1 MPTRVRSG
9 ALAGIEGI
17 VITAEVDVARGLP
30 GFRLV
35 GLPGAEVRES
45 RQRVAAALR
54 NSGLAL
60 PPGRI
65 TVNLAPADLRKEG
78 AAFDL
83 AIALGVLAASGARGA
98 GALERRH
105 ADTVFLGELSLFG
118 EIRPARGVLP
128 IVAAARRA
136 GCRAAVVPAGQE
148 AEAALVEGIEV
159 HGAASLAQVAAWLR
173 GEGTLAAPPTAG
185 LGSAPSLPDADAA
198 DAADALAALAGQA
211 LARKAAVI
219 AAAGRHNLLMVGPP
233 GSGKTRLARL
243 LGRLQPAL
251 AGQEA
256 LEVTAIHSAAG
267 LLPAADLVRLR
278 PFRAPHHTTTPTGLV
293 GGGAGLRPGEATL
306 AHRGILFLD
315 ELAEFP
321 AATLDVL
328 REPLEE
334 GTVSLARAAG
344 RRRYPAAFQLV
355 AATNPCRCGGLV
367 AGAAACR
374 CSPAER
380 RRYLGRLSGPLLDRF
395 DLFVEVGAWAGPL
408 PMCGGGAPAGGAAG
422 SGWRDGPSPELLAA
436 VQERW
441 RSGGP
446 DLAPAAGRR
455 LQERAAAFGLSLRG
469 ADRCRRVAGTI
480 ALLDGAAEIGPGH
493 VDEALAFRP
502 GAAFEGWLG
511 PGA

>member
-1 MPTRVRSG
+1 MPTRVRTG

-17 VITAEVDVARGLP
+17 VVTAEVDVARGLP

-45 RQRVAAALR
+45 RQRVTAALR

-105 ADTVFLGELSLFG
+105 AGTVFLGELSLFG

-148 AEAALVEGIEV
+148 AEAALVEGVEV
-159 HGAASLAQVAAWLR
+159 HGASCLADVAAWLR
-173 GEGTLAAPPTAG
+173 GEGTLRGAPAGGGAVAAPQHDVEAM
-185 LGSAPSLPDADAA
+185 A
-198 DAADALAALAGQA
+198 ALAALDGQP

-233 GSGKTRLARL
+233 GSGKTRLARI
-243 LGRLQPAL
+243 LGRLQPPL
-251 AGQEA
+251 VGEEA

-267 LLPAADLVRLR
+267 LLPQADLVRSR

-328 REPLEE
+328 REPLED
-334 GTVSLARAAG
+334 GAVSLARASG

-355 AATNPCRCGGLV
+355 AATNPCRCGGLG

-374 CSPAER
+374 CSPGER

-408 PMCGGGAPAGGAAG
+408 PMLGDGSRPDGAERTGWRQGAAPA
-422 SGWRDGPSPELLAA
+422 LLAA
-436 VQERW
+436 AQARG
-441 RSGGP
+441 RPTGP
-446 DLAPAAGRR
+446 DLAPEAARR
-455 LQERAAAFGLSLRG
+455 LQERAAAFGLSLR
-469 ADRCRRVAGTI
+469 AVDRCRRVAGTI
-480 ALLDGAAEIGPGH
+480 ALLDGADAVGPGH

-502 GAAFEGWLG
+502 GAALDGWLG
-511 PGA
+511 EGC